1 MMRRV
6 PRTICLLLI
15 SAVAVTMISGGCM
28 PALSVTV
35 GREPTPPPALPGTT
49 TIARS
54 TAEGGIVLVVTPTP
68 TVTPT
73 LTPPPPTPTAPP
85 PPPQQLTR
93 TQRQQMFDEV
103 WSKVNTYYLYP
114 DFHGL
119 DWEDVRTEF
128 APRIATAHNPDEFYA
143 LLTEMVERLGDQHSR
158 FLAPGAAIAED
169 ERIIGV
175 ENRVGIGII
184 TAFTE
189 KGLIIQ
195 RVFPGS
201 QAEQAGLQP
210 HDRIIAVDGTP
221 CTPRLCGRI
230 QGPEGTQVELTI
242 AKVHGEIVNLTVTR
256 QPVSVRQ
263 SPTTYRLTDDIG
275 YISIPSLWIN
285 DMAQQVSGAL
295 TDMVVERP
303 LRGLVI
309 DLRGNPGGW
318 RSVMVSVLSHFVRGD
333 VGTFFNRNGKTP
345 LIVKEGSGPDLRGLP
360 LVVLVDKDTA
370 SYAEVLAGVL
380 RLEAGAFIIGQPTF
394 GNTETIYAYELEGGA
409 RLWLAQEGFFL
420 SNGINLEGQGVQ
432 PDRVM
437 DADWMHYAELDDPYV
452 QEALLVL
459 NSK

>member
-1 MMRRV
+1 
-6 PRTICLLLI
+6 
-15 SAVAVTMISGGCM
+15 M

-35 GREPTPPPALPGTT
+35 SSEPTTAPALPGATT
-49 TIARS
+49 VAGS
-54 TAEGGIVLVVTPTP
+54 TTEDSTPVLITASSHETPT
-68 TVTPT
+68 TTPT
-73 LTPPPPTPTAPP
+73 LTATATLTPPTPTAIPTP
-85 PPPQQLTR
+85 TPPPQLTV
-93 TQRQQMFDEV
+93 TQRQQMFAEV
-103 WSKVNTYYLYP
+103 WNKVNTYYLYA

-119 DWEDVRTEF
+119 DWEAVRAEF
-128 APRIATAHNPDEFYA
+128 APRIAAARDANEFYA
-143 LLTEMVERLGDQHSR
+143 LLTEMVDRLGDQHSR

-169 ERIIGV
+169 ERIIGI
-175 ENRVGIGII
+175 ENRVGIGIL

-195 RVFPGS
+195 RVFPDS
-201 QAEQAGLQP
+201 QAEQAGLQSR
-210 HDRIIAVDGTP
+210 DRIIAVDGTP
-221 CTPRLCGRI
+221 CTPRLCGSI

-242 AKVHGEIVNLTVTR
+242 AKINGDIVNLTVTR
-256 QPVSVRQ
+256 QPVSVRL
-263 SPTTYRLTDDIG
+263 SPTTRRLTNDIG

-318 RSVMVSVLSHFVRGD
+318 RSVMVSVLSHFVRGES
-333 VGTFFNRNGKTP
+333 GTFFDRNGKTP

-380 RLEAGAFIIGQPTF
+380 RLEAGAYIIGQPTL

-420 SNGINLEGQGVQ
+420 SNGVNLEGQGVQ

-437 DADWMHYAELDDPYV
+437 DIDWLHYTEQDDPYIR
-452 QEALLVL
+452 EALQFFQQ
-459 NSK
+459 